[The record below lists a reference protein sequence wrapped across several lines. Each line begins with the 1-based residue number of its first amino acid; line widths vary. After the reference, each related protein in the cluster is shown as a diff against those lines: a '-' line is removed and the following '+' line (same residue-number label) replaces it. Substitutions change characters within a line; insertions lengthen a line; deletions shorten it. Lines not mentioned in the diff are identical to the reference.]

1 MQQQDDNSGA
11 VGDAATDGTGDKQ
24 RYGLQRRGDVEK
36 CPVCGS
42 RVDAEAFHCPT
53 CHSHFCFHC
62 RARLLPPDTQLQ
74 CINQQCDYY
83 GKLVCGVCD
92 KLAEKDEPPAVYA
105 EPEDGYWPGWLLA
118 VLVVS
123 AFVWYFTSLLI
134 AIGIAIAAFAG
145 GGYWLQRRGVNIF
158 GREITVEHQRKS
170 AYYTCMR
177 CEQAVKELPKA

>member
-1 MQQQDDNSGA
+1 M
-11 VGDAATDGTGDKQ
+11 
-24 RYGLQRRGDVEK
+24 
-36 CPVCGS
+36 
-42 RVDAEAFHCPT
+42 
-53 CHSHFCFHC
+53 
-62 RARLLPPDTQLQ
+62 
-74 CINQQCDYY
+74 
-83 GKLVCGVCD
+83 CGVCD

-134 AIGIAIAAFAG
+134 AIGMAIAAFAG

-170 AYYTCMR
+170 TYHTCMH